1 MISRKPVADGSEK
14 KLDSVTQGSVEREDL
29 GSAARSTGK
38 RGFRPLR
45 GIFPR
50 ALWAALV
57 LSSTLAAHAHNI
69 GESYLYLQVYQE
81 TVTGRFEVALSD
93 LNQALGLAGTE
104 LEITAANLNERIGF
118 LQDYYLQ
125 HVRISN
131 PQGPLSIDFTEHRIL
146 DANGGYALL
155 SFDLGGLTGVPK
167 TLRFDYSVLLDEEA
181 DHRGFLLVEHNWA
194 TGTFA
199 NENQIS
205 AIFSPSTRHQ
215 ELDLTTSGRLKGFL
229 AVVHLGIEHIWEG
242 VDHILFLVALLL
254 PAVLR
259 RENGAWKPVE
269 KFTPALINVVKI
281 VTAFTV
287 AHSITLT
294 LASLGIVDLP
304 GRLVEVIIAASIAIA
319 AADLIFPV
327 FRGRVWLVVVGFGL
341 FHGFGFAGALSEMG
355 ILREHLGLS
364 LFGFNLG
371 VEIGQIAIVAALVPI
386 LFLLR
391 RQGFYRKL
399 VLPAAAALMILV
411 SCAWVIERAFDVDL
425 PIRELLPSAVQKV
438 IP

>member
-1 MISRKPVADGSEK
+1 MMRLEEPATTGASETRKSNPPG
-14 KLDSVTQGSVEREDL
+14 LQQ
-29 GSAARSTGK
+29 STT
-38 RGFRPLR
+38 RLIRPLR
-45 GIFPR
+45 GVLLA
-50 ALWAALV
+50 ALWVIFALTSV
-57 LSSTLAAHAHNI
+57 KAAHAHNI
-69 GESYLYLQVYQE
+69 GESYLYLQVYQD

-93 LNQALGLAGTE
+93 FNHALELTGTE
-104 LEITAANLNERIGF
+104 LEITPANLDQKIGF

-125 HVRISN
+125 HVRISQ
-131 PQGPLSIDFTEHRIL
+131 PQGPLSIDFTEHRVL

-155 SFDLGGLTGVPK
+155 SFDLGGLQGVPK
-167 TLRFDYSVLLDEEA
+167 TLTFDYSVLLDEEP

-199 NENQIS
+199 NENRIS
-205 AIFSPSTRHQ
+205 AVFGPDSRRQ
-215 ELDLTTSGRLKGFL
+215 EFDLTTTGRLKGFL
-229 AVVHLGIEHIWEG
+229 AVVRLGIEHIWEG

-259 RENGAWKPVE
+259 REDGKWQPVE
-269 KFTPALINVVKI
+269 RFTPALVNVVKI

-287 AHSITLT
+287 AHSVTLS
-294 LASLGIVDLP
+294 LASLGVVDLP
-304 GRLVEVIIAASIAIA
+304 GRLVEVIIAGSIAIA
-319 AADLIFPV
+319 AADLLFPV
-327 FRGRVWLVVVGFGL
+327 FRGRVWLIVVGFGL

-364 LFGFNLG
+364 LLAFNLG
-371 VEIGQIAIVAALVPI
+371 VEIGQIVIVAALVPI

-399 VLPAAAALMILV
+399 VLPVAAVLMILV
-411 SCAWVIERAFDVDL
+411 SSAWVIERAFDVDL